1 MYRHS
6 RMTSLTTARV
16 SSLKRVFCCQ
26 GSRVQ
31 LSTTR
36 VPVRRSTESGRPLFP
51 QPPISRILSYRPLAG
66 TTGPSSLWTTHCC
79 GPQAAYL
86 RISGPPHLRVLA
98 LLRVGLAKP
107 RHHCRAG
114 EPLPRLFTLAGAC
127 APAVCFLLRFPSHH
141 CAWPLTSTLP
151 CGVRTFLRQRGFP
164 RQPRRS
170 GELGRASLSFT
181 VLKFPHNLDPP
192 I

>member
-1 MYRHS
+1 MGFACGLCPS
-6 RMTSLTTARV
+6 
-16 SSLKRVFCCQ
+16 
-26 GSRVQ
+26 
-31 LSTTR
+31 
-36 VPVRRSTESGRPLFP
+36 
-51 QPPISRILSYRPLAG
+51 PPISRILSYRPLAG

-151 CGVRTFLRQRGFP
+151 CGVRTFLRRRGFP
-164 RQPRRS
+164 PRPRRS
-170 GELGRASLSFT
+170 GELGHRSLSFT
-181 VLKFPHNLDPP
+181 VLKFPRTADKTAFRGDILRPGVRRGGGYRLERRFCQRFEGILAP
-192 I
+192 

>member
-1 MYRHS
+1 MPPAEPGAFAFELCPS
-6 RMTSLTTARV
+6 
-16 SSLKRVFCCQ
+16 
-26 GSRVQ
+26 
-31 LSTTR
+31 
-36 VPVRRSTESGRPLFP
+36 
-51 QPPISRILSYRPLAG
+51 PPISRILSYRPLAG

-114 EPLPRLFTLAGAC
+114 EPLPRLFTLTGAC

-151 CGVRTFLRQRGFP
+151 WGVRTFLRRRGFP
-164 RQPRRS
+164 RRPRRS
-170 GELGRASLSFT
+170 GKLGRASLSFT
-181 VLKFPHNLDPP
+181 VLKFHAIPSKTHFRRLYPP
-192 I
+192 AEPGDGASGEGYVSGS